1 MRVKKILLI
10 ITLTLFSIILFA
22 CKKDY
27 QFIRQYYINTTNN
40 KNPEYS
46 LIYEKKSTIAK
57 SSFNDEFI
65 SKTFNEDTELFL
77 KNTHYVLHD
86 TKIDQAKGVKKYSY
100 YFNFKEFSVKI
111 SGTETK
117 MEYLSTLDLEKN
129 TYWLDN
135 ISNNIYKDKLTITNN
150 LDLVKVSNFRY
161 INKISKDYNEI
172 KDFLKNVYF
181 DIELKAPEAYF
192 VNRVFIT
199 KDNFDNL
206 SKDFNNLINEI
217 KNENFSEE
225 AFNNAYAKLLIT
237 YKECKDNKVIG
248 TKEYEALDRD
258 KLKKELNDA
267 KSNLEQKFSSL
278 NTIINK
284 LTITNSL
291 DEKNNYYVDNKIIDK
306 VNYEKI
312 TKLLSDAKNKLVRA
326 LFNEKDLN
334 EVAKNIKEINEFAA
348 KIGAK
353 QSELDL
359 ITTNGS
365 KEYTKKNYKVEI
377 YHNDTLVETKELS
390 GNTNTNIVYEPKTLA
405 EFDID
410 STKSFLQGFLSEDKD
425 LTLKVYY
432 KTKKLI
438 IPLDLGGGKISGYD
452 KEFIELNYGDKL
464 DSFYDKIKSVLKAND
479 LLGNNYQFEKLV
491 NAHTDDEIDKNYTF
505 TAEIILKV
513 IYTYT
518 KLNFN
523 YQVEYY
529 LDDPNSDPKKPS
541 YYNTPSKVI
550 TSTESVKSGDHVVF
564 DLNNIDLEYKA
575 NLLNGNF
582 ELDQDESILA
592 HSKIKK
598 GAKFKIYLKRKK
610 VNISINSPEDLS
622 SLGLTNNRKTV
633 KYGAYFAILPERYIK
648 KISDEQYQIF
658 DKLVN
663 TSDNSDY
670 TLGSTILSN
679 IELDFITKVVNKND
693 VATISYYK
701 DYRGKLNNR
710 VQTTENLYI
719 EKNTKIKDPVFF
731 KNIDYSNVAQFN
743 LAKNQG
749 YIKNATTGEVATIDE
764 LYTESTTL
772 EFVYRLSYD
781 QLVSLHQLKIKKL
794 DIDHLE
800 KIDELKDKI
809 IELKATVN
817 GITKDNK
824 YYILKVDNN
833 YMLLD
838 YESVRPIER
847 LKLANNNEIS
857 IAGTLGWGA
866 QEYFTNDNNTAG
878 RFYSFVMKADPKTPV
893 NIINLAS
900 NNDITPKDLTNV
912 KENYL
917 GYTNIN
923 NLNILSRAG
932 EATKIDKLGSDK
944 YYQVMASDS
953 EGNITYLLLSEKN
966 TQARK
971 LFLELRKGNVVS
983 LNNVLYAPFRVAR
996 IDKQDFINSGTK
1008 HYNSFIIDDIKN
1020 ELVIKNNEISV
1031 NYELIF
1037 PKYDNWTNFE
1047 NSISSITFASGTPVS
1062 VLMSLVKDNFYNGYV
1077 IDTITR
1083 DGEVL
1088 KDSDILLTG
1097 DNIKFNFKKDE
1108 KTITFYYASYIS
1120 PEEMSLYTTFI
1131 RDGKEYINKPV
1142 DYDDKVYKFIFSY
1155 DFGIRYLEL
1164 KMKYGST
1171 LNSIDLVIG
1180 LSEKDEKKARSFV
1193 AFEATKY
1200 SLINHRFGTTDTNRF
1215 SYQWGDILPH
1225 ELQMSDG
1232 KLNKGMFVHA
1242 FTTSLGF
1249 EKQDKY
1255 ANASLYS
1262 CIQIQ
1267 SKGLV
1272 TADADYHINKD
1283 HNMPARYT
1291 QWDGSLFFQF
1301 HGNKTDEEIINN
1313 PNYEIKGHMGMTLKD
1328 RTPDGEVYDTNENT
1342 KYYFHKSSLHRH
1354 ARFNKFGLSIV
1365 GLDLTPYVDG
1375 KLIADCSSSGKL
1387 YKSELTIEEQ
1397 KEKKLSK
1404 SDERIIDSN
1413 NFFNYISEHNL
1424 PILDN
1429 YFKIKREYR
1438 EYEFILPNGY
1448 TFSNNE
1454 SSLKYRARLNQV
1466 IDSNLLN
1473 VNNLAQNE
1481 QVLFYDP
1488 IKQELVNFKNKFSSD
1503 IPTKLEL
1510 IIAKKRIV
1518 SIRAY
1523 SLNNEAKLVYRV
1535 GFNNYLLRSSEIKD
1549 GYSKVYN
1556 VEILENNK
1564 YPHLFNN
1571 FYLGT
1576 SLEYGKYATTFQISF
1591 NSIATNYAVF
1601 EGSNKVLTYENN
1613 TNKLV
1618 LGLKKTNNL
1627 DNFSDAILKVKYANG
1642 DTIDYPL
1649 TDFIYKQD
1657 GKELAYFFI
1666 ETNED
1671 IVEAKLYKGVNLA
1684 NNRNLKGLFKK
1695 DIELK
1700 LLNLSTSERA
1710 KNSDAIFSNL
1720 DLITFYQLRITY
1732 KGINKVAKVVN
1743 FPAQLNNYPIDINNL
1758 IDEISTYELSCYY
1771 NGSLISRDDKFMLTN
1786 ENQEIICYYKPIYR
1800 PGEYNKVSLDLGS
1813 NQSSHTDEPI
1823 GSISGE
1829 ITKYLF
1835 NNSFYHQVG
1844 KNLSLLAAGVININP
1859 KWRDTKSFVG
1869 WEDEDGNLVDPSK
1882 KILDGTKNIYLK
1894 ARYNDLNT
1902 NSIVYYEEYI
1912 ENPASPDSYN
1922 LVRKDQFS
1930 VLNPNYSYDISNISV
1945 PKGHTIDMAKSVL
1958 NLVNM
1963 NSLAQDQ
1970 RIIKVYFRAN
1980 RKELTFNLNGGE
1992 IENSAQFNNY
2002 LAKHGATYNSLTKEI
2017 KFTLLYG
2024 RDFNSVLNHLFT
2036 LYLPKKDG
2044 VLASKVRIEYFGNA
2058 SLNKE
2063 LTINQFLTSNL
2074 EVLDYNMNFTF
2085 IYE

>member
-1 MRVKKILLI
+1 MKVKKILLF
-10 ITLTLFSIILFA
+10 ITISLFSIILFA

-40 KNPEYS
+40 TKPEYS

-65 SKTFNEDTELFL
+65 SKTFKEETDLFL

-86 TKIDQAKGVKKYSY
+86 TKIDQTKGVKKYSY

-111 SGTETK
+111 SGNETK
-117 MEYLSTLDLEKN
+117 MEYLSTLDLDKN

-135 ISNNIYKDKLTITNN
+135 ISHNIYKDKITITNN

-172 KDFLKNVYF
+172 KDFLNNVYF
-181 DIELKAPEAYF
+181 DIELKAKEAYF
-192 VNRVFIT
+192 VNRVVIT
-199 KDNFDNL
+199 KDNYDAL
-206 SKDFNNLINEI
+206 TKDFNKLIKEI

-225 AFNNAYAKLLIT
+225 VFNNTYAKLLIT

-248 TKEYEALDRD
+248 TKEYDVVDRD
-258 KLKKELNDA
+258 KLKKELTDA
-267 KSNLEQKFSSL
+267 KTNLEQKFSTL

-284 LTITNSL
+284 LTIINSL
-291 DEKNNYYVDNKIIDK
+291 DEKNGYYIDNKLIDK
-306 VNYEKI
+306 VNFEKI
-312 TKLLSDAKNKLVRA
+312 TKLLSDAKHKLVRS

-334 EVAKNIKEINEFAA
+334 QVAKNIKEINEFASN
-348 KIGAK
+348 IGAK
-353 QSELDL
+353 ISELDSI
-359 ITTNGS
+359 ITTGS
-365 KEYTKKNYKVEI
+365 KEYSKKQYKVEI
-377 YHNDTLVETKELS
+377 YHNDSLVETKELS
-390 GNTNTNIVYEPKTLA
+390 GNTNTNIVYEPETLPQ
-405 EFDID
+405 FDID
-410 STKSFLQGFLSEDKD
+410 ATKSFLQGFLSEDKA

-432 KTKKLI
+432 KQKKLI
-438 IPLDLGGGKISGYD
+438 IPLDLGGGKINGYN

-464 DSFYDKIKSVLKAND
+464 DSFYNKIKSVLKAND
-479 LLGNNYQFEKLV
+479 LLGSNYQFEKLV
-491 NAHTDDEIDKNYTF
+491 NAHTDDEIDNNYVF
-505 TAEIILKV
+505 TSEIILKV
-513 IYTYT
+513 IYSFT
-518 KLNFN
+518 KIDFN

-550 TSTESVKSGDHVVF
+550 TSGESVKSGDHVVF
-564 DLNNIDLEYKA
+564 DLNNIDDEYKA
-575 NLLNGNF
+575 NLVNGNF
-582 ELDQDESILA
+582 ILDQDESVLA
-592 HSKIKK
+592 HSRIKK

-610 VNISINSPEDLS
+610 LNISINSSDDLS

-648 KISDEQYQIF
+648 KISDEQYEIF

-701 DYRGKLNNR
+701 DYRGKLHNR
-710 VQTTENLYI
+710 VQTSENLYI

-731 KNIDYSNVAQFN
+731 KNIDFPKEAQFD
-743 LAKNQG
+743 LATNKG
-749 YIKNATTGEVATIDE
+749 YIKNTTTGEVANIDDN
-764 LYTESTTL
+764 YMESTTL

-781 QLVSLHQLKIKKL
+781 QLVKLNQLKIKKL

-838 YESVRPIER
+838 YDSVRPQER
-847 LKLANNNEIS
+847 LKLANNNEIT

-866 QEYFTNDNNTAG
+866 QEYFTNDNKTAG

-893 NIINLAS
+893 NIINLALS
-900 NNDITPKDLTNV
+900 NDIDPKDLANV
-912 KENYL
+912 KENYI
-917 GYTNIN
+917 GYSNID

-932 EATKIDKLGSDK
+932 EATKIEKLSNDK

-953 EGNITYLLLSEKN
+953 EGNITYLLLNEKN
-966 TQARK
+966 NKARK

-983 LNNVLYAPFRVAR
+983 LKNVLYAPFRVAR
-996 IDKQDFINSGTK
+996 IDKQDFINSGSK
-1008 HYNSFIIDDIKN
+1008 HYNSFIIDDIEN

-1031 NYELIF
+1031 NYELVF
-1037 PKYDNWTNFE
+1037 PKYDNWTNFD
-1047 NSISSITFASGTPVS
+1047 NSRFSITFASGTPVA

-1088 KDSDILLTG
+1088 KENDILLTG

-1108 KTITFYYASYIS
+1108 KTITFYYASYIT

-1131 RDGKEYINKPV
+1131 RDGKEYLNKPV
-1142 DYDDKVYKFIFSY
+1142 DYDDKVYKFVFSY
-1155 DFGIRYLEL
+1155 DFGINYLEL
-1164 KMKYGST
+1164 KMKYGSD

-1180 LSEKDEKKARSFV
+1180 LSIKDEKKARSFV

-1215 SYQWGDILPH
+1215 SYQWGDILPY
-1225 ELQMSDG
+1225 ELQMTDG

-1242 FTTSLGF
+1242 FTTSLDF
-1249 EKQDKY
+1249 EEQDKY

-1291 QWDGSLFFQF
+1291 HWDGSLFFQF

-1328 RTPDGEVYDTNENT
+1328 RTPNGEVYDTNENT
-1342 KYYFHKSSLHRH
+1342 KYYFHKSSLHRY

-1387 YKSELTIEEQ
+1387 YKSELSIEEQ

-1404 SDERIIDSN
+1404 SDDRIVDSN

-1454 SSLKYRARLNQV
+1454 SSLKYRARTNQV
-1466 IDSNLLN
+1466 IDKNLLS
-1473 VNNLAQNE
+1473 VANLAENE
-1481 QVLFYDP
+1481 EILFYDP
-1488 IKQELVNFKNKFSSD
+1488 IKKELVNFKNKFSSD

-1510 IIAKKRIV
+1510 IIAKKRTV

-1523 SLNNEAKLVYRV
+1523 SLNNEAKLVYRI
-1535 GFNNYLLRSSEIKD
+1535 GFNTYLLNSSDIKD

-1556 VEILENNK
+1556 LEILENNK
-1564 YPHLFNN
+1564 YSHLFNN
-1571 FYLGT
+1571 FYLG
-1576 SLEYGKYATTFQISF
+1576 SSEEYGQYATTFQIGF
-1591 NSIATNYAVF
+1591 NSSSSNYVVF
-1601 EGSNKVLTYENN
+1601 EGSNKVLSYENN
-1613 TNKLV
+1613 TSKLL

-1627 DNFSDAILKVKYANG
+1627 DNFNDAILKVKYSNG
-1642 DTIDYPL
+1642 ISKDYPL
-1649 TDFIYKQD
+1649 TDFIYYQD
-1657 GKELAYFFI
+1657 GKELGYFFI
-1666 ETNED
+1666 ESSDEV
-1671 IVEAKLYKGVNLA
+1671 VEAKLYKGPNLA

-1695 DIELK
+1695 DIEIK
-1700 LLNLSTSERA
+1700 LLNLSTGERA
-1710 KNSDAIFSNL
+1710 KNSDAIFNNL
-1720 DLITFYQLRITY
+1720 DLISYYKLTITY
-1732 KGINKVAKVVN
+1732 KGIEKVAKVLN
-1743 FPAQLNNYPIDINNL
+1743 FSSQLNNYPININNL
-1758 IDEISTYELSCYY
+1758 IDELSNYELVCYY
-1771 NGSLISRDDKFMLTN
+1771 KGSLISRDNLFMLTN

-1844 KNLSLLAAGVININP
+1844 KNLALLASATININP
-1859 KWRDTKSFVG
+1859 KWKDTKSFVG
-1869 WEDEDGNLVDPSK
+1869 WENEDGNLVDLSK
-1882 KILDGTKNIYLK
+1882 QILDGTKNIYLK

-1922 LVRKDQFS
+1922 LVKKDQFS
-1930 VLNPNYSYDISNISV
+1930 VINPNYSHNISNIKI

-1963 NSLAQDQ
+1963 NTLLQEQ
-1970 RIIKVYFRAN
+1970 RIIKVYFKAN

-1992 IENSAQFNNY
+1992 IDNNAQFNNY
-2002 LAKHGATYNSLTKEI
+2002 LAKHNATYNSLTKEI

-2044 VLASKVRIEYFGNA
+2044 VIASKVRIEYFGNA

-2074 EVLDYNMNFTF
+2074 AVLDYNMNFTF